1 MGIAIGSRWLH
12 SPRYATQP
20 PEHRGIPGNGVA
32 ASEGESYY
40 ENKAMNEAEDWG
52 THTYTY
58 IYVYIVICIYIYVYT
73 QYTYAIYI
81 YIYYIYLFICI
92 FIWLSANSLVVS
104 TFCFNHA
111 MMIQYVYIR
120 NWDAPPNASIINY

>member
-1 MGIAIGSRWLH
+1 M
-12 SPRYATQP
+12 
-20 PEHRGIPGNGVA
+20 
-32 ASEGESYY
+32 
-40 ENKAMNEAEDWG
+40 
-52 THTYTY
+52 Y
-58 IYVYIVICIYIYVYT
+58 ILLYVYIYVYT
-73 QYTYAIYI
+73 LSIHMQYI
-81 YIYYIYLFICI
+81 YIIYLFVCI

>member
-1 MGIAIGSRWLH
+1 MKQKIG
-12 SPRYATQP
+12 
-20 PEHRGIPGNGVA
+20 EH
-32 ASEGESYY
+32 
-40 ENKAMNEAEDWG
+40 
-52 THTYTY
+52 THIHIY
-58 IYVYIVICIYIYVYT
+58 IYVYIVICIYIYICVYT

-81 YIYYIYLFICI
+81 YIIYLFVCI

>member
-1 MGIAIGSRWLH
+1 MKQKIG
-12 SPRYATQP
+12 
-20 PEHRGIPGNGVA
+20 EH
-32 ASEGESYY
+32 
-40 ENKAMNEAEDWG
+40 
-52 THTYTY
+52 THIHIHIYMYILLYVYIYVYTLSIHMQY
-58 IYVYIVICIYIYVYT
+58 IYVYI
-73 QYTYAIYI
+73 
-81 YIYYIYLFICI
+81 IYLFICI